1 MTEAV
6 ATPVL
11 ELDRALA
18 APPDRVFRAWTD
30 PDELARWFCPNP
42 DLPTTAEVDL
52 RVGGAYRIRMGT
64 FEVAGAYR
72 KIDPPRTL
80 AFTWGWATDAEPARM
95 LVTVTLAPLDGGG
108 TRLRL
113 RHERFADA
121 EERASHAWGWTRS
134 LERLVGAMAPRPE
147 GGGDGSA

>member
-1 MTEAV
+1 MSDAP
-6 ATPVL
+6 APIVL

-18 APPDRVFRAWTD
+18 APPERVFRAWTE
-30 PDELARWFCPNP
+30 PAELVRWFCPNP

-64 FEVAGAYR
+64 HEVSGAYR
-72 KIDPPRTL
+72 TVDPPRAL

-95 LVTVTLAPLDGGG
+95 LVTVTFEPLDGGG

-113 RHERFADA
+113 RHERFANED
-121 EERASHAWGWTRS
+121 ERANHASGWTAS
-134 LERLVGAMAPRPE
+134 LARLPGAL
-147 GGGDGSA
+147 GGSGDGEA